1 MIQYRRT
8 ILLLAAGMV
17 LGVGSSWA
25 DNKPAA
31 TTTPT
36 AANAGTATAA
46 KPSKTDSPTVV
57 AMKAALALETDGKH
71 DEAIA
76 AYEKMG
82 QLKSKKMECWRLNN
96 EALSY
101 IAESKQDQAVSL
113 LELAVAADDT
123 NYLAWNNLGTS
134 YEATD
139 QLDKAKDAYQKSIDT
154 AKAANVSSAKAE
166 GNLQDLQARMD
177 KAAAKKNKGKK
188 PAAAPAATPAAGGDQ
203 K

>member
-1 MIQYRRT
+1 M
-8 ILLLAAGMV
+8 
-17 LGVGSSWA
+17 
-25 DNKPAA
+25 P
-31 TTTPT
+31 
-36 AANAGTATAA
+36 AA
-46 KPSKTDSPTVV
+46 KPAKADSPTVA

-82 QLKSKKMECWRLNN
+82 VLKSKKMECWRLNN

-101 IAESKQDQAVSL
+101 IAQSKNDEAVSL
-113 LELAVAADDT
+113 LEGAVAADDS
-123 NYLAWNNLGTS
+123 NYLAWNNLGTC

-154 AKAANVSSAKAE
+154 AKAANASSAKAE

-177 KAAAKKNKGKK
+177 KMAAKKNKGKK
-188 PAAAPAATPAAGGDQ
+188 PAAAATPMATPAAS